1 MTDDNAGKLAK
12 TISMEDLEMA
22 MVSIGA
28 SNTAVPSVDELYETA
43 QSKDYVGWTMPV
55 ISSALLA
62 QKVDANGPGVTWSVP
77 GDYKKNVELYVNDGG
92 RPQKIIPT
100 DLYGIVVGGEMR
112 PSRRGNE
119 GETATLSV
127 VGVCNKDTGK
137 CLRQLPNINTGLVD
151 TIYEYSESEDGRNTK
166 PSKPLASLK
175 WQPVTP
181 EGLLVDLIRDG
192 RSTATVVDKKGKE
205 SVAVVEN
212 RGMCYMWVTYVA
224 VRTQLA
230 TDADGG
236 PKITKMQNRE
246 EVMANLITTKR
257 RVNKKVHTSYSFI
270 RLYHMSELMDEEG
283 NPMQPMFLALNM
295 SNSAMKSHYNG
306 GLASFYRYIR
316 AIMDCKGL
324 KAPADRTLSE
334 DEAKVLRA
342 MNESGFYRNPF
353 AWTTMMAL
361 GDKDVKEGTRYSM
374 PHFEGFGPTG
384 NSLSEG
390 REHDDWGDSRGIG
403 SLNVTYLAPNL
414 RERLRFDPTTAATV
428 VNQWNKLLEEAGF
441 TPPEEFYLDE
451 LVSIPKDYTDVP
463 YTPVTSTATVV
474 SPGMKDYFPEEVD
487 DEDNAYD

>member
-12 TISMEDLEMA
+12 TISVEDLEKAMA
-22 MVSIGA
+22 TIGA
-28 SNTAVPSVDELYETA
+28 SNTAVPSVDELYETS

-55 ISSALLA
+55 ISSALVA
-62 QKVDANGPGVTWSVP
+62 NKVEANGPGITWSVP
-77 GDYKKNVELYVNDGG
+77 GDYKKNVELYVNVGG

-119 GETATLSV
+119 GEPATLSV

-151 TIYEYSESEDGRNTK
+151 SIYEYSESEDGRNTK

-175 WQPVTP
+175 WKPVTP
-181 EGLLVDLIRDG
+181 EGLLEDLIRDG
-192 RSTATVVDKKGKE
+192 RSTATVVNKKGQE

-212 RGMCYMWVTYVA
+212 RGMCYLWLTHVA

-230 TDADGG
+230 SDADGN

-316 AIMDCKGL
+316 SIMDCKGL

-342 MNESGFYRNPF
+342 MNDSSFYRNPF

-441 TPPEEFYLDE
+441 TSPEEFYLDE
-451 LVSIPKDYTDVP
+451 MVSIPKDYTDVP
-463 YTPVTSTATVV
+463 YTPVTTTATVV
-474 SPGMKDYFPEEVD
+474 SGSKNYFPEEEED
-487 DEDNAYD
+487 DPYA